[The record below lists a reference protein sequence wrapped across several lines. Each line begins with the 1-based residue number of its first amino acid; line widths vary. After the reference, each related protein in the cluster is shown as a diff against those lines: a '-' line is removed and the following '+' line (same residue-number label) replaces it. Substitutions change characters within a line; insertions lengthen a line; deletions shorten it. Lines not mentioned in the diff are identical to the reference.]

1 VRVALVSRY
10 PRVDTPS
17 WKRAVAE
24 RLHAAGCELAVVHS
38 RARLSDQLRAGL
50 AEYGATGVVRRYASL
65 RGGGN
70 ADANAPAETLGTAA
84 GRLDAQLIRCARL
97 GDADCLAALRAFAP
111 DLLVLVGADLVP
123 PSVLAIP
130 RVGTINPHYGLL
142 PAYRGMNVTEW
153 SVYHGDPPGVT
164 VHMVDPGID
173 TGDILL
179 REEIA
184 IEPGETFETLRAKHQ
199 EAAQRLLPEAALAL
213 LAGSAQRT
221 PQKAGE
227 GRQYYRMHPAVRREA
242 ERRLTARAAAA

>member
-1 VRVALVSRY
+1 VVAVGPGRGG
-10 PRVDTPS
+10 R
-17 WKRAVAE
+17 R
-24 RLHAAGCELAVVHS
+24 
-38 RARLSDQLRAGL
+38 DQLRAGL
-50 AEYGATGVVRRYASL
+50 AEYGAAGIVRRYASL
-65 RGGGN
+65 RGGAG
-70 ADANAPAETLGTAA
+70 ADAPAETLSAA
-84 GRLDAQLIRCARL
+84 ATRLGARLIRCARL
-97 GDADCLAALRAFAP
+97 GDADCLAALRSFSP

-130 RVGTINPHYGLL
+130 RLGTINPHYGLL

-153 SVYHGDPPGVT
+153 SVYHGDPPGIT

-184 IEPGETFETLRAKHQ
+184 IDPGETFETLRAKHQ

-213 LAGSAQRT
+213 LAGSAPRM
-221 PQKAGE
+221 PQEAAD

-242 ERRLTARAAAA
+242 ERRLAARAAAR